1 MKTPGSIMLLT
12 FFLIM
17 YSLTSFADLLKG
29 FDALKRKDYHQS
41 LIYFKPLAE
50 KGDAIAQMNLG
61 IMYEHGQGVDKD
73 EKRAV
78 EFFTLAADQGH
89 VKSQFYLAQMYRTGD
104 GVRKNPVLA
113 FKYYSLAARAGYLDA
128 QYDLGLSYSYGV
140 GTKVD
145 FEKAYFWSNVSNL
158 GGFKKSQKIIK
169 LIDNY
174 LDEKQKI
181 EINNDIKTFL
191 EKLSM
196 KKNKLAIIQI
206 AKWHLELSEEIDYI
220 NAYKWY
226 NVAVAIGIK
235 SAAKRRDEIID
246 ELSAEEIFD
255 AQKKSNNIFKK
266 INKLG
271 G

>member
-1 MKTPGSIMLLT
+1 MNEKR
-12 FFLIM
+12 
-17 YSLTSFADLLKG
+17 
-29 FDALKRKDYHQS
+29 FD
-41 LIYFKPLAE
+41 
-50 KGDAIAQMNLG
+50 DAISGLEVLSN
-61 IMYEHGQGVDKD
+61 
-73 EKRAV
+73 
-78 EFFTLAADQGH
+78 
-89 VKSQFYLAQMYRTGD
+89 
-104 GVRKNPVLA
+104 KN
-113 FKYYSLAARAGYLDA
+113 RINA
-128 QYDLGLSYSYGV
+128 QYLFSQILFSGNIV
-140 GTKVD
+140 PQN

>member
-1 MKTPGSIMLLT
+1 MEIKLKNLIKLFIILVSFLLFT
-12 FFLIM
+12 IL
-17 YSLTSFADLLKG
+17 SFNVLSANNLVNLKQVYKLLNEKR
-29 FDALKRKDYHQS
+29 FD
-41 LIYFKPLAE
+41 
-50 KGDAIAQMNLG
+50 DAISGLEVLSN
-61 IMYEHGQGVDKD
+61 
-73 EKRAV
+73 
-78 EFFTLAADQGH
+78 
-89 VKSQFYLAQMYRTGD
+89 
-104 GVRKNPVLA
+104 KN
-113 FKYYSLAARAGYLDA
+113 RINA
-128 QYDLGLSYSYGV
+128 QYLFSQILFSGNIV
-140 GTKVD
+140 PQN

-158 GGFKKSQKIIK
+158 GGFKKSQKLIK

>member
-1 MKTPGSIMLLT
+1 MEIKLKNLIKLFIILVSFLLFT
-12 FFLIM
+12 IL
-17 YSLTSFADLLKG
+17 SFNVLSANNLVNLKQVYKLLNEKR
-29 FDALKRKDYHQS
+29 FD
-41 LIYFKPLAE
+41 
-50 KGDAIAQMNLG
+50 DAISGLEVLSN
-61 IMYEHGQGVDKD
+61 
-73 EKRAV
+73 
-78 EFFTLAADQGH
+78 
-89 VKSQFYLAQMYRTGD
+89 
-104 GVRKNPVLA
+104 KN
-113 FKYYSLAARAGYLDA
+113 RINA
-128 QYDLGLSYSYGV
+128 QYLFSQILFSGNIV
-140 GTKVD
+140 PQN